1 MKLASTAAAT
11 LFLLAGAVQAACLGP
26 DEAGLLLR
34 HFIHRTA
41 APVPAPMTEAEGSCS
56 RAQFHALLQQHHG
69 RVIGYK
75 AALTN
80 PAIQRMLKANGPIWG
95 RLYAGML
102 LPDGAVVDAGFGP
115 RPTVEA
121 DLLLRVG
128 SAGIHLART
137 REEMLR
143 SLDQVIPFI
152 ELPDMLVAD
161 PVRLN
166 AGSFAAINA
175 GARLGVTGAPVPV
188 PADAAGRA
196 ALQDALATMA
206 IVVTDGAGKELG
218 RGRGSDL
225 LGHPLDAALWLVGA
239 LAAEGISLQ
248 PGDLLSVGSF
258 PPVLQARAG
267 MAVTVTYAGLPG
279 AAPVSVSLR

>member
-1 MKLASTAAAT
+1 
-11 LFLLAGAVQAACLGP
+11 
-26 DEAGLLLR
+26 
-34 HFIHRTA
+34 
-41 APVPAPMTEAEGSCS
+41 
-56 RAQFHALLQQHHG
+56 
-69 RVIGYK
+69 
-75 AALTN
+75 
-80 PAIQRMLKANGPIWG
+80 
-95 RLYAGML
+95 
-102 LPDGAVVDAGFGP
+102 
-115 RPTVEA
+115 
-121 DLLLRVG
+121 
-128 SAGIHLART
+128 
-137 REEMLR
+137 
-143 SLDQVIPFI
+143 
-152 ELPDMLVAD
+152 MLVAD

-206 IVVTDGAGKELG
+206 IVVTDGAGQELG

>member
-1 MKLASTAAAT
+1 
-11 LFLLAGAVQAACLGP
+11 
-26 DEAGLLLR
+26 
-34 HFIHRTA
+34 
-41 APVPAPMTEAEGSCS
+41 MTEAEGSCS

-121 DLLLRVG
+121 DLL
-128 SAGIHLART
+128 
-137 REEMLR
+137 
-143 SLDQVIPFI
+143 
-152 ELPDMLVAD
+152 
-161 PVRLN
+161 
-166 AGSFAAINA
+166 
-175 GARLGVTGAPVPV
+175 
-188 PADAAGRA
+188 
-196 ALQDALATMA
+196 
-206 IVVTDGAGKELG
+206 
-218 RGRGSDL
+218 
-225 LGHPLDAALWLVGA
+225 GHPLDAALWLVGA